1 MKITIFVVAGFL
13 LIFTFPVAA
22 STWYLMMFEK
32 SNLYS
37 AVIAHRI
44 ETTLIKT
51 AADKAS
57 VWVRKDFLRPK
68 DYNYPKQ
75 PRTNEGHIHTDA
87 FLWEKEHLVVDCATR
102 QITVIDGSYVL
113 ANENIE
119 WSSSSHRALQ
129 VTPDTISEVVFKLV
143 CSGEQVRSNEEIQ
156 LLAQEIENHILTE
169 PRERNRIREENN
181 IPKLQI

>member
-1 MKITIFVVAGFL
+1 ML
-13 LIFTFPVAA
+13 
-22 STWYLMMFEK
+22 EK
-32 SNLYS
+32 SSLYS
-37 AVIAHRI
+37 AVAAHRI

-51 AADKAS
+51 AVNKAS

-68 DYNYPKQ
+68 DYKYPKQ

-87 FLWEKEHLVVDCATR
+87 FLWEKEHLMVDCTKQ
-102 QITVIDGSYVL
+102 QITVIDGSYVS

-119 WSSSSHRALQ
+119 WSSSSPRALQ

-143 CSGEQVRSNEEIQ
+143 CSGEHVRSNSEIQ
-156 LLAQEIENHILTE
+156 RLAQEIENHILDE